1 NIPTGTD
8 ITFHPLVQTVS
19 TSLVYRFN
27 WTGPVVAKY

>member
-1 NIPTGTD
+1 LAISTAP
-8 ITFHPLVQTVS
+8 IVQTVS